1 MHCGKERGDC
11 MIASFPG
18 LVYITFLLQI
28 LLFTTSIHIYFTVS
42 SDVSSPQDTLISTL
56 ESNLER
62 YQVLGSLTA
71 DEGTKVKVLEQS
83 LGSHEQALGSLK
95 TEYQR
100 KQKELREAEE
110 EVKKLRTAVAEK
122 VLYTRPGNE
131 VIMQSPLPFPQCTP

>member
-1 MHCGKERGDC
+1 M
-11 MIASFPG
+11 
-18 LVYITFLLQI
+18 
-28 LLFTTSIHIYFTVS
+28 
-42 SDVSSPQDTLISTL
+42 VSSPQDTLISTL

-71 DEGTKVKVLEQS
+71 DEGTKVKVLEQL

-122 VLYTRPGNE
+122 VQTTSLD
-131 VIMQSPLPFPQCTP
+131 IK

>member
-1 MHCGKERGDC
+1 MGGGTCPQCPPGSY
-11 MIASFPG
+11 AYAPSLSFCNI
-18 LVYITFLLQI
+18 V
-28 LLFTTSIHIYFTVS
+28 TSFYSTVS

-62 YQVLGSLTA
+62 HQVLGSLTA

-100 KQKELREAEE
+100 KQEELREAEE
-110 EVKKLRTAVAEK
+110 EVKKLRTAVAKK
-122 VLYTRPGNE
+122 V
-131 VIMQSPLPFPQCTP
+131 